1 MSFDLRTLRSFVS
14 IASTGSISAAA
25 EIQHIAQ
32 PALSVQIRQLEEQLG
47 ATLFERH
54 PRGVKLTA
62 AGERLLEHVI
72 EILRRV
78 DIAYEDVRNAINE
91 PSGPVSIALPQS
103 VAKFITVPLVREV
116 VEKWPKI
123 NLQLIEMSTGY
134 IPDQILRGLVDIGI
148 TFGIEEDIRL
158 QFTHLMDEELVLVMS
173 KQQQSSLLGSSIKR
187 DQAIILQDIQSLPVI
202 LPTTTHSLRRRINE
216 YLAKEKI
223 LLNIIAEVNAIP
235 DLIALAKAGIGA
247 TILSF
252 AAVKEYVKSRQLV
265 AISINHP
272 KITRS
277 IYSCRSGI
285 LPMSIA
291 ATKTHEQ
298 LHKTIDDLL
307 VNGDWPTTVSEYKK

>member
-54 PRGVKLTA
+54 PRRVKLTA

-91 PSGPVSIALPQS
+91 PSGSVAIAVPQS

-116 VEKWPKI
+116 VQKWPKI
-123 NLQLIEMSTGY
+123 NLQLIELSSGY
-134 IPDQILRGLVDIGI
+134 IPDQVLRGLVDIGI
-148 TFGIEEDIRL
+148 TFGTEEDIRL
-158 QFTHLMDEELVLVMS
+158 QFTHLVDEELVLVIS
-173 KQQQSSLLGSSIKR
+173 RQQQSSWLRASLKR
-187 DQAIILQDIQSLPVI
+187 DQAISLRDLQSLPII
-202 LPTTTHSLRRRINE
+202 LPTTTHSLRRHINE
-216 YLAKEKI
+216 YLAQEKAS
-223 LLNIIAEVNAIP
+223 LNIIAEVNVIP

-247 TILSF
+247 TILSYG
-252 AAVKEYVKSRQLV
+252 AVKEPVESGQLL
-265 AISINHP
+265 AISIKQP
-272 KITRS
+272 QISRP

-291 ATKTHEQ
+291 ATKIHEQ
-298 LHKTIDDLL
+298 LHQIIERLIAS
-307 VNGDWPTTVSEYKK
+307 GEWPTKVDG

>member
-91 PSGPVSIALPQS
+91 PSGSVAIAVPQS

-116 VEKWPKI
+116 VQKWPKI
-123 NLQLIEMSTGY
+123 NLQLIELSSGY
-134 IPDQILRGLVDIGI
+134 IPDQVLRGLVDIGI
-148 TFGIEEDIRL
+148 TFGTEEDIRL
-158 QFTHLMDEELVLVMS
+158 QFTHLVDEELVLVIS
-173 KQQQSSLLGSSIKR
+173 RQQQSSWLRASLKR
-187 DQAIILQDIQSLPVI
+187 DQAISLRDLQSLPII
-202 LPTTTHSLRRRINE
+202 LPTTTHSLRRHINE
-216 YLAKEKI
+216 YLAQEKAS
-223 LLNIIAEVNAIP
+223 LNIIAEVNVIP

-247 TILSF
+247 TILSYG
-252 AAVKEYVKSRQLV
+252 AVKEPVESGQLL
-265 AISINHP
+265 AISIKQP
-272 KITRS
+272 QISRP

-291 ATKTHEQ
+291 ATKIHEQ
-298 LHKTIDDLL
+298 LHQIIERLIAS
-307 VNGDWPTTVSEYKK
+307 GEWPTKVDG